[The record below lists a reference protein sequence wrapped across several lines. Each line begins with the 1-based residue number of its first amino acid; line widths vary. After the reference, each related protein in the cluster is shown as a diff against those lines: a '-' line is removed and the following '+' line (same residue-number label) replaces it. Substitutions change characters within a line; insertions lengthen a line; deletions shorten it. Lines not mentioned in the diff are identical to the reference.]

1 MKKNKKIKSP
11 TQRKYADLVQA
22 HSLNSLHPN
31 NQKMSQK
38 NVRPA
43 KIHIPRRPK

>member
-1 MKKNKKIKSP
+1 MAKKKKIKSP

-31 NQKMSQK
+31 QKISQK
-38 NVRPA
+38 NLRPA